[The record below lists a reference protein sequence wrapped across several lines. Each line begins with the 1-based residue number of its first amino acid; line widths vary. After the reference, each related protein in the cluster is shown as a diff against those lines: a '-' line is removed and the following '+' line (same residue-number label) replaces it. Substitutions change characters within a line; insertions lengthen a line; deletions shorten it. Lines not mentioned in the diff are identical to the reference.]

1 MCVKIVRWLENS
13 EDSDHSSASD
23 LGLYCFLIPPQIQ
36 WNLCKKASIEIDF
49 IGCYGQVAVL

>member
-1 MCVKIVRWLENS
+1 MCLKIVRWEENS

-23 LGLYCFLIPPQIQ
+23 LGLYCFLNSLQIQ
-36 WNLCKKASIEIDF
+36 WNLCKKATDEIDF